1 MRLEGEAALV
11 TGGGSG
17 IGRAV
22 ALLFAREGASV
33 VVSDSVES
41 AGEDTVR
48 AIKNEGK
55 KSAFVKGDVSKS
67 EDAKRMVEKCLIE
80 CGKLTILFNNAGF
93 NIFGSVDELDENDW
107 NRLIEVNLKGT
118 FLVSKYAVKE
128 MLKQKNGSIVNNAST
143 LGFVSNPRDAAYCA
157 SKGGVIALT
166 RQMAFDYAKHGIRVN
181 CVCAGPTLTPRME
194 RTIQSHKNPHELRKE
209 ILSRVLFDRFATPE
223 EIAYPV
229 LFLASKE
236 ASFIT
241 GSALVVDGGQT
252 IH

>member
-1 MRLEGEAALV
+1 MRLEGEVALV

-22 ALLFAREGASV
+22 ALLFAREGANV

-41 AGEDTVR
+41 AGEETVR
-48 AIKNEGK
+48 VILKEGYR
-55 KSAFVKGDVSKS
+55 SAFVKGDVSKS
-67 EDAKRMVEKCLIE
+67 EDAKLMVEKSLDAF
-80 CGKLTILFNNAGF
+80 GKLTVLFNNAGF
-93 NIFGSVDELDENDW
+93 NIFGSIDELDEKDW
-107 NRLIEVNLKGT
+107 DRLIEVNLKGT

-143 LGFVSNPRDAAYCA
+143 LGFVSNPRDAVYCA

-166 RQMAFDYAKHGIRVN
+166 RQMAFDYAKNGIRVN

-194 RTIQSHKNPHELRKE
+194 RAIQSHKNPDERRKE

-252 IH
+252 VH

>member
-1 MRLEGEAALV
+1 MRLEGEVALV

-22 ALLFAREGASV
+22 ALLFGREGASV

-41 AGEDTVR
+41 TGEDTVR
-48 AIKNEGK
+48 VIKRAGNK
-55 KSAFVKGDVSKS
+55 AVFIQGDVSKS
-67 EDAKRMVEKCLIE
+67 EDAKLMVEKCLSAY
-80 CGKLTILFNNAGF
+80 GKLTVLFNNAGY
-93 NIFGSVDELDENDW
+93 NIFGSVDELAEKDW
-107 NRLIEVNLKGT
+107 DRLIEVNLKGT

-128 MLKQKNGSIVNNAST
+128 MLKQKRGSIVNNAST
-143 LGFVSNPRDAAYCA
+143 LGFVSNPKDAAYCA

-166 RQMAFDYAKHGIRVN
+166 RQMAFDYAKRGIRVN

-194 RTIQSHKNPHELRKE
+194 RNLSQSKNPDERRKE

-241 GSALVVDGGQT
+241 GTALVVDGGQT
-252 IH
+252 VH